1 MTKWSELFY
10 YNEFVWLKD
19 ENAPSHVYLLRP
31 VIIES
36 NVFAVYIMQ
45 FLICVQK
52 RSSHGLNTWTG
63 WRRSTCRTQRY
74 TINFEMQLKP
84 LIVGVNLKFS
94 SICMVVCC
102 LSKAFSA
109 QKKMTVVALI
119 LIRIFSLVFLYRLK
133 QNLLSFLL
141 QVKAMCKNLKM
152 LKSSIMP

>member
-1 MTKWSELFY
+1 MTRW
-10 YNEFVWLKD
+10 
-19 ENAPSHVYLLRP
+19 H
-31 VIIES
+31 
-36 NVFAVYIMQ
+36 
-45 FLICVQK
+45 
-52 RSSHGLNTWTG
+52 
-63 WRRSTCRTQRY
+63 RSTCRTQRY